1 MTTQEN
7 VLKILHLNDLHSH
20 FENYPKIKRFFAD
33 KSVGYSDV
41 LRFDIGDNV
50 DRSHALSE
58 ATLGQANVEL
68 MNALDLTAATIGNNE
83 GLGLPKEKL
92 DKLYANAN
100 FDVVLANL
108 KDKGKQPSWAVEKN
122 VSRHHLA

>member
-1 MTTQEN
+1 MTPQEN

-33 KSVGYSDV
+33 KSADFSDV

-58 ATLGQANVEL
+58 ATLGQANVSL

-92 DKLYANAN
+92 DMLY
-100 FDVVLANL
+100 
-108 KDKGKQPSWAVEKN
+108 
-122 VSRHHLA
+122 VSLYPLSLNNEHQ